1 MGRLTDPDPDP
12 WAGDMDAQA
21 PAAFAAWSAIKSGAW
36 DRHLLTLRAAINHRM
51 IVAAD
56 PAERLT
62 DEPVPY
68 WPAAGAEP

>member
-1 MGRLTDPDPDP
+1 MSGDP
-12 WAGDMDAQA
+12 WAVPDREA
-21 PAAFAAWSAIKSGAW
+21 PAAFAAWEAIKSGAW

-56 PAERLT
+56 PAEQLG

-68 WPAAGAEP
+68 WPAERAEP